1 MTPPP
6 LITAAILAGGG
17 VPLLLAAL
25 GYCGARLRQ
34 PWMRYRTSVALAG
47 LGWLLAG
54 IVLARHGYPASVF
67 DWIAGLAIF
76 VAASL
81 AAFVIWSVLA
91 WGFSLHMLLGL
102 AQARAPL
109 TVEEWA
115 AQHAGRNS
123 FRAIALDRLAILLRL
138 SLVRRNG
145 EEVELVPGRGRIAAA
160 LVVLARRI
168 FALP

>member
-54 IVLARHGYPASVF
+54 IVLALLKEFTLLAFDPTMARAAGYPVF
-67 DWIAGLAIF
+67 ALDVLLLLLVSATIVVSLQTVGNILILALIVTPPATARLARSQRVRHRAGTP
-76 VAASL
+76 SPPG
-81 AAFVIWSVLA
+81 S
-91 WGFSLHMLLGL
+91 
-102 AQARAPL
+102 P
-109 TVEEWA
+109 
-115 AQHAGRNS
+115 AGRGS
-123 FRAIALDRLAILLRL
+123 RAACRCR
-138 SLVRRNG
+138 
-145 EEVELVPGRGRIAAA
+145 
-160 LVVLARRI
+160 
-168 FALP
+168 